1 MDPRAHATDDAAT
14 LLLAQVVDGFRRQK
28 ALADRALAQVPEDAW
43 HRALDPESNPL
54 AVIVRHVG
62 GNLRSRWRDVL
73 TTDGEK
79 PDRDRDG
86 EFSDTAMGRDAI
98 LADWEAGWS
107 VAFATFATLTAADLT
122 RPVLI
127 RGEPHTLAQAL
138 VRSLDHTGQHVGQI
152 VLLAKH
158 HAGDAWQ
165 TLSIPRRR

>member
-1 MDPRAHATDDAAT
+1 MDPSTAATPDAAT
-14 LLLAQVVDGFRRQK
+14 LLLAETLDGFRRQK
-28 ALADRALAQVPEDAW
+28 ALADRALAQVPDDAW

-62 GNLRSRWRDVL
+62 GNLRSRWRDVW

-86 EFSDTAMGRDAI
+86 EFAGTDLGRDAI
-98 LADWEAGWS
+98 LADWDAGWAA
-107 VAFATFATLTAADLT
+107 AFDTFGALTADDLT
-122 RPVLI
+122 RRVTI

-158 HAGDAWQ
+158 HAGDDWR